1 MGCHFLLQGSS
12 PFRDQTYGSCVAGGF
27 FTTEPPGKPHGCLIE
42 CRILWIFLIVSLGQ
56 IMYSFLVHLPG
67 ELQQSPP
74 CQKLLTTSSLVC
86 SSQVCPSCSVPCS
99 TSPPLRAHLATGDGR
114 GKCIQLHIPTPDPMA
129 KNYWALKM
137 CQVPLHVFSHFIS
150 IAAPWGGGHINTTTL
165 PT

>member
-74 CQKLLTTSSLVC
+74 CQKLLTTSSLC
-86 SSQVCPSCSVPCS
+86 ALPRSVLHVQSPAAHLHLYVHILPLGMEGVNVFNS
-99 TSPPLRAHLATGDGR
+99 TSPPLTQWLRIIGLL
-114 GKCIQLHIPTPDPMA
+114 KCVRCLYM
-129 KNYWALKM
+129 YFL
-137 CQVPLHVFSHFIS
+137 
-150 IAAPWGGGHINTTTL
+150 TL
-165 PT
+165 FP